1 MIQPLW
7 KGVWWFLTKLN
18 TLLPH
23 NPAII
28 FLNIYPNEMKTYVHR
43 KTCTQMFI
51 ATLFMTAKSWKQPK
65 HPWIGE

>member
-7 KGVWWFLTKLN
+7 KAVWWFLTKLN

-23 NPAII
+23 NPAIT
-28 FLNIYPNEMKTYVHR
+28 FLNIHPNEMKTYVHR
-43 KTCTQMFI
+43 KTCTQMFL

-65 HPWIGE
+65 HPLIGQ